1 MIPKKVKL
9 TGREKSELIIEGIVT
24 VVLLILLNFAVLVLI
39 TQVLNSSPRV
49 QDGIWLLKIGLNQN
63 NTLQLWSWQWLFV
76 FLMVIVDVIVVWWRL
91 IRRYHQIQMRHVIRE
106 LHYIAEGHLGHR
118 IPFLVKTDL
127 QKVIDSI
134 NALVDSTVQSM
145 DEERQ
150 IEKSKDE
157 LISNV
162 SHDIRTPL
170 TSIIGYLGLIEDRQY
185 HSEEELLKYSHT
197 AYVKSK
203 QMKVLVDDLFEYT
216 KVRQTGTHLNTTEFS
231 LTNLL
236 AQLAASFELEAEK
249 KKISIDIDT
258 TPNPLVMTADPE
270 KLVRVFNNLLVNGLK
285 YGKGATHIWLTAQQ
299 VGSEVIIKVANDGA
313 EIPND
318 SLSHLFDRFYRV
330 EESRSQETGGSGLG
344 LAIAQSIVALHGGYI
359 YATSNAK
366 MTSFVIYLP
375 AAPGKPVAKPD
386 AIKQVEQARH
396 QKVGTKDHATA

>member
-1 MIPKKVKL
+1 M
-9 TGREKSELIIEGIVT
+9 
-24 VVLLILLNFAVLVLI
+24 
-39 TQVLNSSPRV
+39 
-49 QDGIWLLKIGLNQN
+49 
-63 NTLQLWSWQWLFV
+63 
-76 FLMVIVDVIVVWWRL
+76 
-91 IRRYHQIQMRHVIRE
+91 
-106 LHYIAEGHLGHR
+106 
-118 IPFLVKTDL
+118 
-127 QKVIDSI
+127 
-134 NALVDSTVQSM
+134 
-145 DEERQ
+145 
-150 IEKSKDE
+150 
-157 LISNV
+157 
-162 SHDIRTPL
+162 
-170 TSIIGYLGLIEDRQY
+170 
-185 HSEEELLKYSHT
+185 
-197 AYVKSK
+197 
-203 QMKVLVDDLFEYT
+203 
-216 KVRQTGTHLNTTEFS
+216 
-231 LTNLL
+231 

-359 YATSNAK
+359 YATSDAK

-396 QKVGTKDHATA
+396 QKVGTQDHATA